1 MIVALVLA
9 MLAQPQPQPE
19 PQPAVPADAE
29 ALLAAHRQRTSARVP
44 CTTTADEGE
53 TIVCARR
60 GADRDRVPLITYDM
74 GDPRRPDAL
83 GERERLIAQRTPCQ
97 EMGPYLVGCGHV
109 GLTVSSRTGL
119 TGARMRPL
127 AP

>member
-1 MIVALVLA
+1 MMVMAMAMALA
-9 MLAQPQPQPE
+9 MLAQPQPQPVV
-19 PQPAVPADAE
+19 QSDADT
-29 ALLAAHRQRTSARVP
+29 LLAAHRQRTSARVP
-44 CTTTADEGE
+44 CSTTADEGE

-109 GLTVSSRTGL
+109 GVTVSSRTGL